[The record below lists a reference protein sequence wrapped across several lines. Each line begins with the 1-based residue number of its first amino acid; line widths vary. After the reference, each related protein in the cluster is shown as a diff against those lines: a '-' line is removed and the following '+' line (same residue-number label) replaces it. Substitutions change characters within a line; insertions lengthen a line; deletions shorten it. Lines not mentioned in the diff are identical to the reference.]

1 MRIAFISLMG
11 GSLWGGSEALWHA
24 AALYALQKGDS
35 IFVSVYDWGTI
46 HPKIKQLEDAG
57 AIVFFRKKY
66 NPSAGYLQKLMRFLF
81 HRMPTSNKDYQAIFN
96 FKPEAVF
103 ISQGDSFD
111 LAIHH
116 SPLYHLLLKNKI
128 PFSFVCHSH
137 AQYGFI
143 PPHSIY
149 PGAISIFKNA
159 KNVFFVSNR
168 QWHLTERRLIQKL
181 KNAKFT
187 WNPLGFPIGLAP
199 LQWPAENAMQMAI
212 VGNLDDMKGHDTVFE
227 VLASDVWKSRYWH
240 LNIYGNG
247 QGINYLKD
255 LAIYYNIFENITFQG
270 YVNNIK
276 EAWMNNHLLLIPS
289 SGEGL
294 PTSLI
299 EAMVCGRPA
308 VVTDV
313 GGNVEL
319 VEENISGFIA
329 ASPTVSAFAE
339 ALEKAWKYRTG
350 WQQMGK
356 AAFETVTKIID
367 TDPHIKIYDLLK
379 D

>member
-1 MRIAFISLMG
+1 
-11 GSLWGGSEALWHA
+11 
-24 AALYALQKGDS
+24 
-35 IFVSVYDWGTI
+35 
-46 HPKIKQLEDAG
+46 
-57 AIVFFRKKY
+57 
-66 NPSAGYLQKLMRFLF
+66 
-81 HRMPTSNKDYQAIFN
+81 
-96 FKPEAVF
+96 
-103 ISQGDSFD
+103 
-111 LAIHH
+111 
-116 SPLYHLLLKNKI
+116 LLKNKI